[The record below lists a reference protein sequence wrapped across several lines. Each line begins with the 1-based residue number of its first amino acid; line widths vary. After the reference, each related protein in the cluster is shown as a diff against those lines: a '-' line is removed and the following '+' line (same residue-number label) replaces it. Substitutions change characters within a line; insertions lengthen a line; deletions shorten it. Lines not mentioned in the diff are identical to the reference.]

1 MSDLKFNCPSCGQ
14 HIKCDESHA
23 GENLPCP
30 GCAHLIRVPHDAE
43 IVREPLPTPPAANT
57 TGAGIAEVPT
67 LEDNFLAESGTPLP
81 APPPV
86 TERETQL
93 AAAKAASA
101 HSQKVIKPRLSFI
114 LSGGQAPAPEENEH
128 ALVDDPQKDSDH
140 KTVHE

>member
-43 IVREPLPTPPAANT
+43 IVREVPPPPPANT
-57 TGAGIAEVPT
+57 SGAGIAEVPT

-81 APPPV
+81 TPPPV
-86 TERETQL
+86 TEREAQL
-93 AAAKAASA
+93 AAAKAASE
-101 HSQKVIKPRLSFI
+101 HNKKVIKPRLSFI
-114 LSGGQAPAPEENEH
+114 LSGGQAPVREENEH
-128 ALVDDPQKDSDH
+128 ALVDDPQKDSNH
-140 KTVHE
+140 KTLNE